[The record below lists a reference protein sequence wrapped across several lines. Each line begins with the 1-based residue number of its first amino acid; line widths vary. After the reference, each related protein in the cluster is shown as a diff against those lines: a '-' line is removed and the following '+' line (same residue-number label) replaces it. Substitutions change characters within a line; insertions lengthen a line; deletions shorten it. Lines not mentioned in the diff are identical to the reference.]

1 VVPNVNGRG
10 FVDLPRGM
18 FFRHATG
25 QRKTKKRQPPVR
37 LTPRLLAHMRRWGRL
52 GIARHA
58 VIEWNGK
65 PVKSVRKAFT
75 AAVIAA
81 GLDPQEVTPHVLRHA
96 CGHQCREAARV
107 RHHDGRFLHA
117 GEGREDHYI
126 LRDLAAHQDPHRG
139 R

>member
-1 VVPNVNGRG
+1 
-10 FVDLPRGM
+10 M

-65 PVKSVRKAFT
+65 PVKSVRKSFT

-81 GLDPQEVTPHVLRHA
+81 GLDPKEVTPHVLRHT
-96 CGHQCREAARV
+96 AATWMVQRGIKLARAAEYLGMTEEV
-107 RHHDGRFLHA
+107 
-117 GEGREDHYI
+117 
-126 LRDLAAHQDPHRG
+126 LRTTYYHESPDYQAETAAAIDKRLARL
-139 R
+139 